1 MLRRIVFVIAIAS
14 IGMLG
19 AQVSADSLDQML
31 MRAKNFYNRGEYEY
45 AIVELENAL
54 QYLKQLEQ
62 VDQVEAYKYLAF
74 SYVAFGQQD
83 KAKEQ
88 FRKVLMLD
96 PAHELDPTT
105 VSPKIIKVFEEV
117 KAEMAAVMPEEPVV
131 TEPAEPE
138 RVEPRPVPSSGFPY
152 CCVPGWGQMRR
163 GQGSKGMR
171 FMVAGGTTL
180 LASLVALGIR
190 DARHQEYLDIE
201 THDPDELSE
210 AYDAYKTWH
219 NISAIS
225 MTAFLAVYAYNI
237 YDILTSKPTGT
248 SSVTNFDQGLCCEVR
263 EDGVSIGYKTSF

>member
-1 MLRRIVFVIAIAS
+1 MLRRIVIVISIAS

-31 MRAKNFYNRGEYEY
+31 MRAKNYYNRGEYEY

-74 SYVAFGQQD
+74 SYVAFGQQE

-88 FRKVLMLD
+88 FRKVLLLD
-96 PAHELDPTT
+96 PAHELDPAT

-117 KAEMAAVMPEEPVV
+117 KAEMTTAVPEEPII
-131 TEPAEPE
+131 TEPSEPE
-138 RVEPRPVPSSGFPY
+138 KVPPSVPSSGFPY
-152 CCVPGWGQMRR
+152 CCIPGWGQMRR
-163 GQGSKGMR
+163 GESGKGMR
-171 FMVAGGTTL
+171 LMVAGGTTM

-190 DARHQEYLDIE
+190 DGKHQEYLDLE
-201 THDPDELSE
+201 THDADELSE
-210 AYDAYKTWH
+210 AYDAYKLWH

-237 YDILTSKPTGT
+237 YDILTSKPGG
-248 SSVTNFDQGLCCEVR
+248 SSSLIDLDQGVCWEVR
-263 EDGVSIGYKTSF
+263 EDGVSVGYKISF

>member
-1 MLRRIVFVIAIAS
+1 MLRRIILCIGIAS

-31 MRAKNFYNRGEYEY
+31 MRAKNYYNRGEYEY

-96 PAHELDPTT
+96 PGHELDPAT

-117 KAEMAAVMPEEPVV
+117 KAEIATAVPEEPVI

-138 RVEPRPVPSSGFPY
+138 QVPPSAPGSGFPY
-152 CCVPGWGQMRR
+152 CCIPGWGQMRR
-163 GQGSKGMR
+163 GESGKGMR
-171 FMVAGGTTL
+171 LMVAGGTTFF
-180 LASLVALGIR
+180 ASLVALGIR
-190 DARHQEYLDIE
+190 DAKHQEYLDLE
-201 THDPDELSE
+201 TFDADELSE
-210 AYDAYKTWH
+210 AYDAYKLWH
-219 NISAIS
+219 NISAVS

-237 YDILTSKPTGT
+237 YDILTSKPDGT
-248 SSVTNFDQGLCCEVR
+248 SSVTDRDQGLCWEVR
-263 EDGVSIGYKTSF
+263 KDGVRIGYKKSF

>member
-1 MLRRIVFVIAIAS
+1 MLRRIILFIGIAS

-31 MRAKNFYNRGEYEY
+31 MRAKNYYNRGEYEY

-54 QYLKQLEQ
+54 QYLKQLGQ

-96 PAHELDPTT
+96 PAHELDPAT

-117 KAEMAAVMPEEPVV
+117 KAEMATAPPEEPVI
-131 TEPAEPE
+131 TEPAPPE
-138 RVEPRPVPSSGFPY
+138 VQSSTVSGSGFPY

-171 FMVAGGTTL
+171 LMIAGGTTFF
-180 LASLVALGIR
+180 ASLVALGIR
-190 DARHQEYLDIE
+190 DAKHQEYLDIE
-201 THDPDELSE
+201 TFDADELNE
-210 AYDAYKTWH
+210 AYDAYKMWH

-225 MTAFLAVYAYNI
+225 MTAFAVVYAYNI

-248 SSVTNFDQGLCCEVR
+248 TSLYDTDQGLCCEVHGDR
-263 EDGVSIGYKTSF
+263 VSIGFQRSF